1 MEKQISVAK
10 YEHGVLPGFRNKL
23 SKAESTEDVKKF
35 FVYTVR
41 ELLVNVFQ
49 DNKYHGFNAIEL
61 SPSGEPPY
69 TLDAAGVSG
78 EAFGD
83 EFFNV
88 WENSDLP
95 RVIADL
101 AEAAL
106 HRRRHL
112 AKNPEKTT
120 AKIRN

>member
-10 YEHGVLPGFRNKL
+10 HENSILPGFRNKI
-23 SKAESTEDVKKF
+23 SKAESAEDVKNF

-49 DNKYHGFNAIEL
+49 DNKYHDFDAIQL
-61 SPSGEPPY
+61 SVSGDPLY
-69 TLDAAGVSG
+69 TLDDSRVTA

-83 EFFNV
+83 EFFNI
-88 WENSDLP
+88 WNNSDLP
-95 RVIADL
+95 RVVAGL
-101 AEAAL
+101 AETAT

-112 AKNPEKTT
+112 GKKPEKTT

>member
-10 YEHGVLPGFRNKL
+10 YENTVLPGFRNRL
-23 SKAESTEDVKKF
+23 GKAESTEDVKKF

-49 DNKYHGFNAIEL
+49 DNHYHDFEAITL
-61 SPSGEPPY
+61 ATSGESPY
-69 TLDAAGVSG
+69 FLDKSRMGGPAAA
-78 EAFGD
+78 EAFL
-83 EFFNV
+83 NV

-95 RVIADL
+95 RVISGL

-106 HRRRHL
+106 HRLRHL
-112 AKNPEKTT
+112 AKNPEKTV

>member
-10 YEHGVLPGFRNKL
+10 YENSILPGFRNKL

-49 DNKYHGFNAIEL
+49 DNQYHGFDAIEL
-61 SPSGEPPY
+61 SSSEEPY
-69 TLDAAGVSG
+69 YKLDMGRISG
-78 EAFGD
+78 EAYGED
-83 EFFNV
+83 FFKV
-88 WENSDLP
+88 WNNSDLP
-95 RVIADL
+95 RVIGNL

-106 HRRRHL
+106 HRRQHL

>member
-10 YEHGVLPGFRNKL
+10 YENSILPGFRNKL
-23 SKAESTEDVKKF
+23 NKAESTEDVANF

-49 DNKYHGFNAIEL
+49 DNQYHDFDAIAL
-61 SPSGEPPY
+61 SASKEPPY
-69 TLDAAGVSG
+69 KIDTDRISG
-78 EAFGD
+78 EAYGD
-83 EFFNV
+83 DFFKV
-88 WENSDLP
+88 WNNSDLP
-95 RVIADL
+95 RVMGSL

-106 HRRRHL
+106 RRRQHL

>member
-10 YEHGVLPGFRNKL
+10 YENTILPGFRNKI

-49 DNKYHGFNAIEL
+49 DNQYRDFDAIAL
-61 SPSGEPPY
+61 ATSGELPY
-69 TLDAAGVSG
+69 HLDKNRIGEQAAVD
-78 EAFGD
+78 AFL
-83 EFFNV
+83 NV

-95 RVIADL
+95 RVISGL

-106 HRRRHL
+106 HRWRHL
-112 AKNPEKTT
+112 SKNPEKTT

>member
-10 YEHGVLPGFRNKL
+10 YEHSILPGFRNKL

-49 DNKYHGFNAIEL
+49 NNNYHDFDAIDL
-61 SPSGEPPY
+61 SPSGESPY
-69 TLDAAGVSG
+69 KLDAARVPG
-78 EAFGD
+78 EALGI
-83 EFFNV
+83 EFFHIWN
-88 WENSDLP
+88 NSDLP
-95 RVIADL
+95 RVIAGL
-101 AEAAL
+101 AETAL
-106 HRRRHL
+106 HRRQHL

>member
-10 YEHGVLPGFRNKL
+10 YEHSILPGFRNKL

-49 DNKYHGFNAIEL
+49 NNQYHDFNAIEL
-61 SPSGEPPY
+61 SPSGGAPY
-69 TLDAAGVSG
+69 KLDTASVSG
-78 EAFGD
+78 ETFGG

-95 RVIADL
+95 RVITGL

-106 HRRRHL
+106 HRRQHL

>member
-10 YEHGVLPGFRNKL
+10 HENNILPGFRNKL

-49 DNKYHGFNAIEL
+49 NNKYNDFDAIEL
-61 SPSGEPPY
+61 SPSGESSY
-69 TLDAAGVSG
+69 RLDTAKVSA

-83 EFFNV
+83 EFFDIWN
-88 WENSDLP
+88 NSDLP
-95 RVIADL
+95 RVVAGL
-101 AEAAL
+101 AETAL
-106 HRRRHL
+106 HRHQHL
-112 AKNPEKTT
+112 AKNPGKTT